1 MRCGRYS
8 RTLAT
13 SKTLSL
19 KLAILIIPFY
29 NCARLVMLLLTLCLF
44 FFSPSE
50 LLITAMVRAHVQ
62 DNNLDEAW

>member
-1 MRCGRYS
+1 
-8 RTLAT
+8 
-13 SKTLSL
+13 
-19 KLAILIIPFY
+19 
-29 NCARLVMLLLTLCLF
+29 MLLLTLCLF